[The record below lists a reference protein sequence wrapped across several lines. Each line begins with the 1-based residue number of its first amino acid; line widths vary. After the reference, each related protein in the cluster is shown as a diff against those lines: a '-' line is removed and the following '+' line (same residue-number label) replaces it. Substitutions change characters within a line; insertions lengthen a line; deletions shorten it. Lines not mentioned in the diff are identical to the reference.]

1 MRRDERIRWGKLRW
15 DEVWSVKSAVWS
27 VGREAQVLAVFH
39 TASSPFDIGKSGS
52 MAVRLSLKTQRL
64 SSSGVTGTCSHGW
77 CLLNYETSA
86 DLEWI
91 PSVLLRWNR
100 SMAMRRMSTSHRCD
114 CALRMKDGTFSSTA
128 TVAPGLIFYALSAA
142 TKSASS
148 RAFISLIHGNCRLP
162 CLMRLSFRIGH
173 MLNHLQPP
181 AAYMRHCVCGVAES
195 LAWKGGPLR

>member
-1 MRRDERIRWGKLRW
+1 M
-15 DEVWSVKSAVWS
+15 
-27 VGREAQVLAVFH
+27 
-39 TASSPFDIGKSGS
+39 
-52 MAVRLSLKTQRL
+52 
-64 SSSGVTGTCSHGW
+64 
-77 CLLNYETSA
+77 
-86 DLEWI
+86 
-91 PSVLLRWNR
+91 LLRWNR

-114 CALRMKDGTFSSTA
+114 CARRMKDGTFSSTA

-195 LAWKGGPLR
+195 LACCIRLLRWCSANRIVKLLATASTVDLVDSTPRALLTTSLWPLQREVGPIYLETV